1 MAVRPD
7 MEYLIEYVRTLID
20 DHEIDEDGPYFSDQ
34 DIQDRLDLTRKS
46 FYVYSLSAKQTLVA
60 GGAKEYHDYEAHRP
74 FWEENA
80 ILQDRDGN
88 TLTPDDSDFLTGHWH
103 FDDDQETCHVYITG
117 RAYDVY
123 SACANLIDN
132 LVSRLRKEFNFT
144 ADGMTIQR
152 ITMVKDLKCQA
163 ESFRRMSWGLSNG
176 SQLKLVRSDIVG

>member
-7 MEYLIEYVRTLID
+7 MEYLIQYVRTLID
-20 DHEIDEDGPYFSDQ
+20 DHEEDPDGAYFSDQ

-46 FYVYSLSAKQTLVA
+46 FYIFKLEAKPTLVA
-60 GGAKEYHDYEAHRP
+60 GGAKEYHDFQASRP

-80 ILQDRDGN
+80 VLQDRDGT
-88 TLTPDDSDFLTGHWH
+88 TLTPDDSDWLTGAWH
-103 FDDDQETCHVYITG
+103 FDTEPDSCVYITG
-117 RAYDVY
+117 KSYDVY

-152 ITMVKDLKCQA
+152 ITQVKDLKCQA
-163 ESFRRMSWGLSNG
+163 ESFRRMSWSLSNG